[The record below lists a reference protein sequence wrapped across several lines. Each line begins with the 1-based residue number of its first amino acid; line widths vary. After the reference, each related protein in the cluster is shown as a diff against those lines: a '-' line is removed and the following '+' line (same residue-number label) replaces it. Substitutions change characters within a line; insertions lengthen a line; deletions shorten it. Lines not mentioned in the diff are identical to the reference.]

1 MNEKYEVYG
10 ENPNNIVAIYYRLI
24 DFYLEQTKLNFMAKN
39 NIQNS
44 LKKLKAATSEESIKK
59 NSDNLIFLVEKKSQK
74 MDLQEQKLDERVIK
88 NIISSTISTIHIRNN
103 SETAQKIYDNL
114 KNKRTSSEIIKYMIT
129 QVSLIKI
136 NQLKHL

>member
-74 MDLQEQKLDERVIK
+74 MDLYELCKDR
-88 NIISSTISTIHIRNN
+88 ISTTFLSNVR
-103 SETAQKIYDNL
+103 YC
-114 KNKRTSSEIIKYMIT
+114 IKLE
-129 QVSLIKI
+129 V
-136 NQLKHL
+136 